1 MILQSLQGWKDNG
14 MDAYT
19 QNCVVVT
26 GAASGIGYAVA
37 KQVLEKGDCLA
48 AVDLN
53 RDCLAERFGNNP
65 NVECIDC
72 DLTTED
78 GFKALTSAIKNRFA
92 AVKGFVHAAG
102 FDVTAP
108 LGMIKR
114 DAIPR
119 LVAIHAD
126 FPVQFLGW
134 LAKKGN
140 HAENA
145 ASVLISSLSTHEGAK
160 GHVAYAAA
168 KGAVEGLLRP
178 AAAELIAKGIR
189 LNAVVLGIVET
200 EMSKGWLQK
209 LSSEQIDS
217 LKRQYPLG
225 LGRPEEVSN
234 IVAFL
239 LSNESRWIAG
249 QTIVCDGGHMLT

>member
-1 MILQSLQGWKDNG
+1 
-14 MDAYT
+14 MDVHT
-19 QNCVVVT
+19 RNCVVVT

-37 KQVLEKGDCLA
+37 RQVLQKGDCVA

-53 RDCLAERFGNNP
+53 RDRLEERFANNP
-65 NVECIDC
+65 NVECIAC

-78 GFKALTSAIKNRFA
+78 GFKALTSAIKERFA

-102 FDVTAP
+102 FDVVAP

-114 DAIPR
+114 DTISR

-140 HAENA
+140 HADDA
-145 ASVLISSLSTHEGAK
+145 ACVLISSLSTHEGAK

-168 KGAVEGLLRP
+168 KGAVEGFLRP

-200 EMSKGWLQK
+200 EMSKGWIRK
-209 LSSEQIDS
+209 LSPDQFSA
-217 LKRQYPLG
+217 LVRQYPLG
-225 LGRPEEVSN
+225 IGEPDS
-234 IVAFL
+234 VAGVIRFL
-239 LSNESRWIAG
+239 LSPEARWIAG
-249 QTIVCDGGHMLT
+249 QMLVCDGGHSLV

>member
-1 MILQSLQGWKDNG
+1 
-14 MDAYT
+14 MDVNA
-19 QNCVVVT
+19 QNCIVVT

-37 KQVLEKGDCLA
+37 KQVLEKGDCVA

-53 RDCLAERFGNNP
+53 RDRLAERFGGNP
-65 NVECIDC
+65 NVECIAC

-78 GFKALTSAIKNRFA
+78 GFKALTSSVEERFA

-114 DAIPR
+114 DTISR

-140 HAENA
+140 HTDNA
-145 ASVLISSLSTHEGAK
+145 ACVLISSLSTHEGAK

-168 KGAVEGLLRP
+168 KGAVEGILKP
-178 AAAELIAKGIR
+178 AAAELAAKGIR

-209 LSSEQIDS
+209 LTREQIDEM
-217 LKRQYPLG
+217 KRGYPLG
-225 LGRPEEVSN
+225 FGQPDEVAGV
-234 IVAFL
+234 ICFL
-239 LSNESRWIAG
+239 LSRKARWITG
-249 QTIVCDGGHMLT
+249 QTIVCDGGHTIR

>member
-1 MILQSLQGWKDNG
+1 
-14 MDAYT
+14 MDVHT
-19 QNCVVVT
+19 RNCVVVT

-37 KQVLEKGDCLA
+37 NQVLQKGDCVA

-53 RDCLAERFGNNP
+53 RDRLAERFDGNP
-65 NVECIDC
+65 NVECIAC

-78 GFKALTSAIKNRFA
+78 GFKTLTSSIKERFA

-114 DAIPR
+114 DTISR

-134 LAKKGN
+134 VAKKGN
-140 HAENA
+140 HTDDA
-145 ASVLISSLSTHEGAK
+145 ACVLISSLSTHEGAK

-168 KGAVEGLLRP
+168 KGAVEGLLKP

-209 LSSEQIDS
+209 LSGEQIES
-217 LKRQYPLG
+217 LKKEYPLG
-225 LGRPEEVSN
+225 LGQPDEVSA

-239 LSNESRWIAG
+239 LSNDSRWIAG
-249 QTIVCDGGHMLT
+249 QTIACDGGHLLT